1 MKKRHILALGGLA
14 APMLAVLITRLHG
27 YDPTTD
33 VDSSRASVGPS
44 AAHWLG
50 TDHLG
55 RDVAWRV
62 VAASEAF
69 VAPALGACLVAFVL
83 GVGGGAVA
91 GWFGGP
97 IASAIRYAFTVVS
110 SLPRFVIILLACAVY
125 GNHPAVLSLIAGV
138 AYVPT
143 VGEAVFTRIEAF
155 RSAEFVLAAE
165 AHGVHPLRVLLY
177 HLLWVSGRKLVAR
190 HLLHLFGYFVVLE
203 TTLSYIGGFGV
214 AEPQPSWGNMLAF
227 EWGMRDGNP
236 WAARAPA
243 VALWL
248 VVLSAAVLAEAL
260 GEGEDG

>member
-1 MKKRHILALGGLA
+1 MKLQQKIALALLSAPLLA
-14 APMLAVLITRLHG
+14 RVLARG

-33 VDSSRASVGPS
+33 VATDRASLGPS
-44 AAHWLG
+44 AADWLG

-62 VAASEAF
+62 AAASEAF
-69 VAPALGACLVAFVL
+69 VVPALVACLCAFLL

-91 GWFGGP
+91 GWAGG
-97 IASAIRYAFTVVS
+97 ALSSLIRYGFTVVS
-110 SLPRFVIILLACAVY
+110 SLPRFVIVLLACAVY
-125 GNHPAVLSLIAGV
+125 GNHPLVLSLIAGL

-143 VGEAVFTRIEAF
+143 IGEAVFTRIEAF

-165 AHGVHPLRVLLY
+165 AHGVHPMRVLLY
-177 HLLWVSGRKLVAR
+177 HLLWVSCRKLVTR

-227 EWGMRDGNP
+227 EWGIRDGNP

-243 VALWL
+243 IALWL
-248 VVLSAAVLAEAL
+248 VVLAAAVLAEGMA
-260 GEGEDG
+260 EGEDG